1 MSTFDN
7 TGALRVFVLV
17 AIFGMLGVLGAN
29 DATACA
35 NVTRLEVD
43 RDVKNVARAEKDLGN
58 DDFARARTDLTQM
71 RRWETFIQHSTQGA
85 NGTFFHT
92 HPDGR
97 KDPNV
102 DFIPVALRA
111 YRLFALIAVR
121 DPAATAEEKTI
132 ARETMLDFVK
142 NSNDPTMAIDAAEV
156 FSHSDDL
163 APLAL
168 MMLRSYADKDL
179 IGSAWAYAALARLEH
194 ARGNTAA
201 ESSARERCR
210 RMARHEGTCAA
221 TP

>member
-1 MSTFDN
+1 MSTVDKAR
-7 TGALRVFVLV
+7 ALAVLV
-17 AIFGMLGVLGAN
+17 IVAMFGALGAN
-29 DATACA
+29 DAAACP

-43 RDVKNVARAEKDLGN
+43 RDVRNVARAEKDLGN
-58 DDFARARTDLTQM
+58 DDFAKARTDLKQM
-71 RRWETFIQHSTQGA
+71 RRWEDFIHHSTKGA
-85 NGTFFHT
+85 NDTFLHSYA
-92 HPDGR
+92 DGR
-97 KDPNV
+97 KDPNA

-121 DPAATAEEKTI
+121 DPAATAQEKTI

-142 NSNDPTMAIDAAEV
+142 SSNDPTMAIDAAEV

-168 MMLRSYADKDL
+168 MMLRAYADKDL

-194 ARGNTAA
+194 AQGNAAA

-210 RMARHEGTCAA
+210 RMAKHESTCDAA
-221 TP
+221 P